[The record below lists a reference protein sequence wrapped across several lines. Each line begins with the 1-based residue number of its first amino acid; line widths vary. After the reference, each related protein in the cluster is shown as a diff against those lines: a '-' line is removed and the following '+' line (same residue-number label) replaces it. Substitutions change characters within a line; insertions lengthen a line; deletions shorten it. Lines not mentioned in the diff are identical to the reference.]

1 MNRLLASLSCLVFFG
16 VVDAFAADDYKEAAE
31 LERLGNS
38 WKADGPIPSKLL
50 DYRKS
55 WDEGSCFPNPRGTEE
70 LFQSITSITNYA
82 LLWEIVLLP
91 DTDPRVFT
99 NAVKQAVIVAGP
111 NSFFHDFSDA
121 LKKRPELQTASRIKV
136 LEEQSRVRHIVVDSL
151 YIRFADMAPSAA
163 RRTLDEI
170 SRDLQEGKPWH
181 DVYRKFHAKYETS
194 YKYKTIDGKIIKG
207 KRSKIGN
214 LGDFV
219 LPVNGHPMFSYRKD
233 LMPKSHVK
241 KLLAAKAGDILILFD
256 KEDLSR
262 YPTLAAKQTGERYVL
277 HRVREV
283 YRGQ

>member
-16 VVDAFAADDYKEAAE
+16 VVDAFAADDYKEAAD

-38 WKADGPIPSKLL
+38 WKVGEPIPSKLL

-55 WDEGSCFPNPRGTEE
+55 WDEGSCFPNPRGTDM
-70 LFQSITSITNYA
+70 LFWSITNHT
-82 LLWEIVLLP
+82 LLWEVVLLP

-151 YIRFADMAPSAA
+151 YITFADMAPAA
-163 RRTLDEI
+163 AHRTLDEI
-170 SRDLQEGKPWH
+170 SRELQNGKPWQ
-181 DVYRKFHAKYETS
+181 DVHWKFHAKYKTT
-194 YKYKTIDGKIIKG
+194 YKHKTLDGKIIKG
-207 KRSKIGN
+207 KRSRIGN
-214 LGDFV
+214 LGNFV
-219 LPVNGHPMFSYRKD
+219 LPSNRNPMFSYRENW
-233 LMPKSHVK
+233 MPKAHVT
-241 KLLAAKAGDILILFD
+241 KLFAAKAGDILILFD
-256 KEDLSR
+256 KEDLS
-262 YPTLAAKQTGERYVL
+262 PFPDLAKSQTGERYVL

-283 YRGQ
+283 YSGH